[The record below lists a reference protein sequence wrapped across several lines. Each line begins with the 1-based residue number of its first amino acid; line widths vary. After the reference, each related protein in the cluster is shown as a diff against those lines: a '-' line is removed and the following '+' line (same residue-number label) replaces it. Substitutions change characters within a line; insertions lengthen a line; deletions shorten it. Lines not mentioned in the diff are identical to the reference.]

1 MITSVHYITPL
12 FISLRMIDIIDILLV
27 ALLLYVVFKLIRKTV
42 AMNIFIGILAI
53 YIIWKLVTVFQMEL
67 LSDILGQFISV
78 GVIALLIV
86 FQQELRKF
94 LLLLGTPKFL
104 PEPLTRFFS
113 FGQRGEQTVKARTE
127 ILIDAVSKL
136 SEEKMGALII
146 LARDNKLPD
155 MVNTGI
161 EINGQLSVDLIRS
174 IFFKNNPL
182 HDGAVVIDGGRI
194 RAARC
199 ILPVSGNKEIPA
211 HYGLRHRAGIGI
223 TEQSDA
229 IAVIVSE
236 ETGHCSYA
244 IRGKLRH
251 NVKQAE
257 LRRVLPVELMR

>member
-1 MITSVHYITPL
+1 MITFIHTLPL
-12 FISLRMIDIIDILLV
+12 FITFRLIDVLDIVLV
-27 ALLLYVVFKLIRKTV
+27 ALLLYMLYKLIRKTV
-42 AMNIFIGILAI
+42 AMNIFLGILAI

-104 PEPLTRFFS
+104 PEPISRFFRTRQKDIE
-113 FGQRGEQTVKARTE
+113 FAQQNTE
-127 ILIDAVSKL
+127 ILVRATEL
-136 SEEKMGALII
+136 MGEERTGAIII

-155 MVNTGI
+155 MVNTGVEMNAMI
-161 EINGQLSVDLIRS
+161 SVDLIRS

-182 HDGAVVIDGGRI
+182 HDGAVIVDRDKI

-199 ILPVSGNKEIPA
+199 ILPLSGNKEIPA
-211 HYGLRHRAGIGI
+211 HFGLRHRAGIGI

-229 IAVIVSE
+229 IAIIVSE
-236 ETGHCSYA
+236 ETGQISYA
-244 IRGKLRH
+244 VKGKLRH
-251 NVKQAE
+251 SVKPSDLKRILPKE
-257 LRRVLPVELMR
+257 LVK